1 MDFAPTDDQRLII
14 DTVRAF
20 AEKELAPKYAYW
32 DRAEEFPREQWRKMG
47 NLGLFGLR
55 WPTDYG
61 GQDADCLTAGFVI
74 EQVARGDFNCCYGLL
89 NAGLIG
95 DIISRFAAEPIRQAW
110 LPGLASGDKVM
121 CVCLTEPQGGS
132 DASAIRTRAVRR
144 GEHYVLD
151 GEKSAITLLMA
162 GDAAIVF
169 AKTEPAAGARGV
181 SCFLVPLDAPGVTS
195 HPYSDLGARGIVR
208 GSMFLDGV
216 EVPAE
221 NLIGPENG
229 GFSTVMQAFDYTRA
243 LIGLM
248 CIGAAEVAIAET
260 VHYLKDRKSFG
271 QPVSKNQGA
280 SFPLAEWSAKL
291 EMGRWL
297 CYRTLWLRDHGLPHT
312 REAAMCKMTIPPMA
326 AAAAH
331 ECLILHGHYGY
342 TRDFPIEQRLRDLIG
357 QEIADGTPQ
366 IMKLIVARDLFGREF
381 V

>member
-1 MDFAPTDDQRLII
+1 MDFAPNDEQRLII

-20 AEKELAPKYAYW
+20 AEKELAPKYAHW

-47 NLGLFGLR
+47 DLGLFGLR
-55 WPTDYG
+55 WPVDYG

-95 DIISRFAAEPIRQAW
+95 DILARYAAEPIRQAW
-110 LPGLASGDKVM
+110 LPGLARGEKVM

-132 DASAIRTRAVRR
+132 DASAIRTRAMRK
-144 GEHYVLD
+144 GDHYILD

-169 AKTEPAAGARGV
+169 AKTDPTAGARGV
-181 SCFLVPLDAPGVTS
+181 SCFLVPLDAPGVTR
-195 HPYSDLGARGIVR
+195 HPYSDLGSRGIVR
-208 GSMFLDGV
+208 GSMFLDAV
-216 EVPAE
+216 EVPVE
-221 NLIGPENG
+221 NLIGPEHG

-260 VHYLKDRKSFG
+260 VRYLKERKSFG
-271 QPVSKNQGA
+271 QPVSKNQGV

-297 CYRTLWLRDHGLPHT
+297 CYRTLWLRDQGLPHT
-312 REAAMCKMTIPPMA
+312 REAAMCKMLIPPMA

-366 IMKLIVARDLFGREF
+366 IMKLIVARDLFGRDF

>member
-1 MDFAPTDDQRLII
+1 MDFALNEEQRLIV
-14 DTVRAF
+14 DMVRAF
-20 AEKELAPKYAYW
+20 AANELAPKYAHW
-32 DRAEEFPREQWRKMG
+32 DRTGEFPREQWRKMG
-47 NLGLFGLR
+47 ALGLFGLR
-55 WPTDYG
+55 WPAEYG
-61 GQDADCLTAGFVI
+61 GQDADCLTAGLVI

-95 DIISRFAAEPIRQAW
+95 DIISRFATPSIRSRW
-110 LPGLASGDKVM
+110 LPGLAAGETVM
-121 CVCLTEPQGGS
+121 CVCVTEPHGGS
-132 DASAIRTRAVRR
+132 DVSAIRARAVRR
-144 GEHYVLD
+144 GDRYVIS

-162 GDAAIVF
+162 GEAALVF
-169 AKTEPAAGARGV
+169 ARTGQDAGARGV
-181 SCFLVPLDAPGVTS
+181 SCLLVSLDAPGVTR
-195 HPYSDLGARGIVR
+195 HPYSDLGSRGIVR
-208 GSMFLDGV
+208 GSLFLDAV
-216 EVPAE
+216 ETPAE

-248 CIGAAEVAIAET
+248 CIGAAETAIAET
-260 VHYLKDRKSFG
+260 VRFLKERKSFG
-271 QPVSKNQGA
+271 RPVPRNQGA
-280 SFPLAEWSAKL
+280 SFPLAEWSARL

-297 CYRTLWLRDHGLPHT
+297 CYRTLWLRDQGLPHT

-331 ECLILHGHYGY
+331 ECLILHGHHGY